1 MNRRIEEKHSR
12 SVVLA
17 MVTLYLLA
25 GCRQN
30 SPSSGA
36 EDSKSIPPVPVRC
49 AKAQVTTLR
58 PSIELVGTIL
68 SIPDQTVVLSTQV
81 AGQIQS
87 LSVVESQAV
96 HAGEELLRLD
106 ARTAES
112 NRVKLRAAVDEN
124 RAIVARL
131 KQGTRP
137 EEIDSARQEV
147 VRAESNLRLVR
158 EKLESARKLHET
170 QAIPDLEFSQRKS
183 AVEDAE
189 AQLASMKAR
198 LKLLEAGPRP
208 EEISEAES
216 KLAGAEADFAAGEL
230 ALQLMRVTAPIDGYV
245 TDLPVRQ
252 GMYVTAGTTLLTLT
266 DQTTVFAR
274 TRVPTAYLAQVT
286 LGAPV
291 DVRVPAFA
299 HKEFSGKISRIG
311 RQADM
316 QTGDVDAW
324 ATVPNPL
331 GELRSGLSCRLRI
344 WLPEIR
350 DALAIPVASIA
361 DRDGTPVVTVIRDG
375 KAYEVEVLLAGRTNE
390 LVQVIKGLST
400 GDLVATEGG
409 YGLPEGCPCKVQM
422 VPSTMPG
429 SAAPQ
434 PG

>member
-1 MNRRIEEKHSR
+1 MNRRIEEKLSR
-12 SVVLA
+12 MVVVA
-17 MVTLYLLA
+17 MVSLCLFK
-25 GCRQN
+25 GCRA
-30 SPSSGA
+30 SSSSSDA
-36 EDSKSIPPVPVRC
+36 EDSKAAPPVPVRC
-49 AKAQVTTLR
+49 ATAQVTTLR
-58 PSIELVGTIL
+58 PSIELVGTLL

-81 AGQIQS
+81 AGQIRS
-87 LSVVESQAV
+87 LSVVEAQAV
-96 HAGEELLRLD
+96 HAGQELLRLD
-106 ARTAES
+106 DRTAES
-112 NRVKLRAAVDEN
+112 NRAKVRAVVDEN

-147 VRAESNLRLVR
+147 LRAEVNLRLVR

-170 QAIPDLEFSQRKS
+170 QAIPDLEFSQRKF

-189 AQLASMKAR
+189 AQLASMKAK

-208 EEISEAES
+208 EVISEAEA
-216 KLAGAEADFAAGEL
+216 KLAGAEADLSASEL
-230 ALQLMRVTAPIDGYV
+230 ALQLMHIMAPTDGYV

-274 TRVPTAYLAQVT
+274 TRVPSAYLAQVT

-299 HKEFSGKISRIG
+299 DKEYSGKILRIG

-324 ATVPNPL
+324 AAVPNPL
-331 GELRSGLSCRLRI
+331 SELRSGLSCRLRI

-350 DALAIPVASIA
+350 DALAIPIAAIA
-361 DRDGTPVVTVIRDG
+361 DRDGTPVVTFIRDG
-375 KAYEVEVLLAGRTNE
+375 KAHEVEVLLAGRTNE
-390 LVQVIKGLST
+390 LVQVTKGLSA

-422 VPSTMPG
+422 DPSTMPT
-429 SAAPQ
+429 SAASRPD
-434 PG
+434 